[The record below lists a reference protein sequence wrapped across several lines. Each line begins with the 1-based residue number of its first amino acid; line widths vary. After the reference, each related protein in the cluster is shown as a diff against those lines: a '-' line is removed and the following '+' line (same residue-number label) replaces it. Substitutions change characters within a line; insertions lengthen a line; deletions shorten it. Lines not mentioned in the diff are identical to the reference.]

1 MEAVTMQAAANELST
16 IYTPLRLTYGL
27 VPLAAGA
34 DKFFNVLTDWSRY
47 LPTGLAAALPMSP
60 TVFMWIVG
68 LIEITVGIAVL
79 AGFAR
84 LGGYVV
90 MTWLLLIAANLV
102 LSGYFD
108 IAVRDVV
115 MAVGA
120 FTLGQVA
127 ELRGDQWIPFATHT
141 KGYPNH
147 AAAM

>member
-1 MEAVTMQAAANELST
+1 MQAATNEIST

-34 DKFFNVLTDWSRY
+34 DKFFNLLTDWSKY
-47 LPTGLAAALPMSP
+47 LPAGLAAALPVSP

-68 LIEITVGIAVL
+68 VIEITVGLAVL
-79 AGFAR
+79 AGFTR

-90 MTWLLLIAANLV
+90 TAWLLLIAGNLV

-108 IAVRDVV
+108 VAVRDVV

-120 FTLGQVA
+120 FTLGQA
-127 ELRGDQWIPFATHT
+127 AALRGERWIPIATHPE
-141 KGYPNH
+141 GYPNH